1 MLHSKYFFRMK
12 HEFIYINL
20 GTDLKRKSNTE
31 NFGKKGVKQAIFQ
44 SDKPCPKTSTLID
57 SF

>member
-1 MLHSKYFFRMK
+1 MK